1 MHLGIDFGA
10 KLAGTTTVCFAN
22 DGQLYQLQS
31 NKKQDADAWLRH
43 LVEEQKPSAIFMDAP
58 LSLPSVYKSFGADY
72 HYRACDRAVGAMSP
86 MFLGGLTARAMQ
98 LRARFPEIPF
108 YEAYSAQHVRMLF
121 AGAIGYKTDLAM
133 FLEKLLRIQK
143 ELQEE
148 DSTLSLISNQE
159 LVAIQIVW
167 YRDSIF
173 SDRVSD
179 IYNRVYLSKMAEMDK
194 LVVMD

>member
-72 HYRACDRAVGAMSP
+72 HYRVCDRAVGAMSP

-108 YEAYSAQHVRMLF
+108 YEAYPAQHVRLQF
-121 AGAIGYKTDLAM
+121 AGAMGYKTDLAM
-133 FLEKLLRIQK
+133 FLEKLTERLPHPFAQ
-143 ELQEE
+143 QPNNWHQV
-148 DSTLSLISNQE
+148 DSVLAWLTGWRHGCEVAVAFGDADEGLIW
-159 LVAIQIVW
+159 V
-167 YRDSIF
+167 
-173 SDRVSD
+173 
-179 IYNRVYLSKMAEMDK
+179 
-194 LVVMD
+194 